1 MKDAPI
7 WSMRVMGNSTLDDVP
22 VQPLAPGSM
31 EIWDGADVLPAHVQ
45 YYHGRGLTDATRLS
59 GLAYTNRSV
68 QHADW
73 LEDMLRARPVFL
85 WNSFVFL
92 EKKVCA
98 ALSAFDLGDG
108 RFTRTPIFQSDRKT
122 EVDCDF
128 YLLEFSNAKDT
139 VDRDNTERCRPLY
152 KARPEAGYL
161 LSNDQT
167 GRDIFVHPSAQE
179 GADFWFDP
187 MIRHLQFV
195 SDGVARTLIDLGLR
209 DKFLLYQCKFP

>member
-31 EIWDGADVLPAHVQ
+31 ETWDGADVLPAHVQ
-45 YYHGRGLTDATRLS
+45 YYYGRGLTDATRLS
-59 GLAYTNRSV
+59 GLACTSRSV

-92 EKKVCA
+92 EKKVCD
-98 ALSAFDLGDG
+98 ALGAFDLGDG

-122 EVDCDF
+122 DVDCDF

-139 VDRDNTERCRPLY
+139 VDRDNTERCRALY

-167 GRDIFVHPSAQE
+167 GREIFVHPSAQE

>member
-7 WSMRVMGNSTLDDVP
+7 WSMRVMGNSALDDVP

-31 EIWDGADVLPAHVQ
+31 EIWDAADVLPAHVQ

-59 GLAYTNRSV
+59 GLACTNRSV
-68 QHADW
+68 QHVDW

-92 EKKVCA
+92 EKKVCD

-209 DKFLLYQCKFP
+209 DKFRLYQCKFP